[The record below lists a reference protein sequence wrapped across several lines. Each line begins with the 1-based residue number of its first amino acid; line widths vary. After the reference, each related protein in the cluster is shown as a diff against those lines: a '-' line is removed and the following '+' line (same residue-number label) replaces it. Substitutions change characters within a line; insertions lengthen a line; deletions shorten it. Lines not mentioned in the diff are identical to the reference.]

1 MLKKQL
7 TFIDFFAGIG
17 GFHSGMELA
26 GHKCVGYVEWD
37 KFARQ
42 SYEAIYNTK
51 GLFTANDIAKIE
63 NGGVLPQADV
73 WCFGS
78 PCTNISLAGNREGI
92 HGEASSMFFEV
103 MRLLND
109 RQEICKPAYLFM
121 ENVKNL
127 LSSNGGRDFA
137 EVLLQ
142 MDKAGY
148 DVEWQVCNSKEVV
161 PQNRERIFIVGHKRG
176 RTTRRVFP
184 LDIKPYATQ
193 YRILSDVLE
202 DNVDEKYYLSDDK
215 VKQLVVNAQKDDSKK
230 KSSKATVNVVGSTKY
245 DWQTTLGYRERVYG
259 NGKISALTATDYKQ
273 PKRIAEKNGKL
284 VERADQVKQ
293 IGNTVKTNSFG
304 GNPQRGRVYDDKGL
318 APTLNTMQGGGLE
331 PKILVK
337 NATKQGYLE
346 GSYGDGVDLAYPNLN
361 TRRGRVQK
369 NRSNTLTA
377 NPNQGV
383 IDQRKVINPLKGKT
397 DKSWQFEQQVYDKR
411 GITRTVKANGGSG
424 NIPKVVE
431 NEKVYPCLTPDRV
444 NKRQNGRRFK
454 NNEDPMFTVTAADRH
469 GVAIE
474 NPTITQELRIRK
486 LTPLECW
493 RLQGFSDEQFHK
505 AQDAGVSNSQLYKQA
520 GNAVTV
526 PVIHAIAD
534 QFEVKD

>member
-1 MLKKQL
+1 MTSQKSK
-7 TFIDFFAGIG
+7 
-17 GFHSGMELA
+17 M
-26 GHKCVGYVEWD
+26 
-37 KFARQ
+37 
-42 SYEAIYNTK
+42 
-51 GLFTANDIAKIE
+51 
-63 NGGVLPQADV
+63 GGVLPQADV

-109 RQEICKPAYLFM
+109 RQEVRKPAYLFM

-142 MDKAGY
+142 MDEAGY

-215 VKQLVVNAQKDDSKK
+215 VKQLVVNAQKDSSKK

-273 PKRIAEKNGKL
+273 PKRIAEKDGKL

-293 IGNTVKTNSFG
+293 VGNTVKTNSFG

-337 NATKQGYLE
+337 NATKQG
-346 GSYGDGVDLAYPNLN
+346 
-361 TRRGRVQK
+361 
-369 NRSNTLTA
+369 
-377 NPNQGV
+377 V

-397 DKSWQFEQQVYDKR
+397 DKSWQFEQQVYDKH

-431 NEKVYPCLTPDRV
+431 NEEVYPCLTPDRV

-469 GVAIE
+469 GIAIKKELVAKTQFGRLGQQAVDTFNEHHDEVQPGDCIE
-474 NPTITQELRIRK
+474 PYNKRIHHDKTPTITTRPEGLKTAVLPVTQELRIRK

>member
-1 MLKKQL
+1 MTSQKSK
-7 TFIDFFAGIG
+7 
-17 GFHSGMELA
+17 M
-26 GHKCVGYVEWD
+26 
-37 KFARQ
+37 
-42 SYEAIYNTK
+42 
-51 GLFTANDIAKIE
+51 
-63 NGGVLPQADV
+63 GGVLPQADV

-109 RQEICKPAYLFM
+109 RQEVRKPAYLFM

-161 PQNRERIFIVGHKRG
+161 PQNRERIFIIGHKRG

-193 YRILSDVLE
+193 YHILSDVLE
-202 DNVDEKYYLSDDK
+202 SDVDEKYYLSDDK

-230 KSSKATVNVVGSTKY
+230 KTSKATVNVVGSTKY
-245 DWQTTLGYRERVYG
+245 DWQTSIGMREKVYG
-259 NGKISALTATDYKQ
+259 QGCIGALTATDYKQ
-273 PKRIAEKNGKL
+273 PKRIAEKDGKL
-284 VERADQVKQ
+284 VERADEVKQ
-293 IGNTVKTNSFG
+293 IGNTIKTSSFG
-304 GNPQRGRVYDDKGL
+304 GNPQRGRVYSDEGIS
-318 APTLNTMQGGGLE
+318 PTLNTMQGGGLE

-337 NATKQGYLE
+337 NTDNQHIDDTK
-346 GSYGDGVDLAYPNLN
+346 
-361 TRRGRVQK
+361 R
-369 NRSNTLTA
+369 
-377 NPNQGV
+377 
-383 IDQRKVINPLKGKT
+383 IINPLKGKSGN
-397 DKSWQFEQQVYDKR
+397 SWQFEQQIYDKH

-424 NIPKVVE
+424 NIPKVIE
-431 NEKVYPCLTPDRV
+431 DEEIYPCLTPDRI

-469 GVAIE
+469 GVAIKKE
-474 NPTITQELRIRK
+474 LVAKTQFGRLGQQAVDTFNEHHDEVQPGDCIEPYNKRIHHDKTAVLPATQELRIRK

>member
-1 MLKKQL
+1 M
-7 TFIDFFAGIG
+7 
-17 GFHSGMELA
+17 
-26 GHKCVGYVEWD
+26 
-37 KFARQ
+37 
-42 SYEAIYNTK
+42 
-51 GLFTANDIAKIE
+51 
-63 NGGVLPQADV
+63 GGVLPQADV

-92 HGEASSMFFEV
+92 HGKASSMFFEV
-103 MRLLND
+103 MRLLNN

-202 DNVDEKYYLSDDK
+202 DTVDEKYYLSDDK
-215 VKQLVVNAQKDDSKK
+215 VKQLVVNAQKDGSKK
-230 KSSKATVNVVGSTKY
+230 KSLKASNNNK
-245 DWQTTLGYRERVYG
+245 
-259 NGKISALTATDYKQ
+259 
-273 PKRIAEKNGKL
+273 
-284 VERADQVKQ
+284 RADQVKQ

-318 APTLNTMQGGGLE
+318 APTLNTMQGGGRE

-346 GSYGDGVDLAYPNLN
+346 GKYGDGVDLAYPNLN

-369 NRSNTLTA
+369 GRSNTLTA

-383 IDQRKVINPLKGKT
+383 IDQRKIINPLKDKT

-431 NEKVYPCLTPDRV
+431 GEEVYPCLTLDRV

-469 GVAIE
+469 GIAIKKVYGSTQKYASITAKE
-474 NPTITQELRIRK
+474 QFGRLGKQAVETFNEHQDEVQPGDCIEPYNKRVHHDKTPTITTRPEGLKTAILPITQELRIRK

>member
-1 MLKKQL
+1 
-7 TFIDFFAGIG
+7 
-17 GFHSGMELA
+17 
-26 GHKCVGYVEWD
+26 
-37 KFARQ
+37 
-42 SYEAIYNTK
+42 
-51 GLFTANDIAKIE
+51 
-63 NGGVLPQADV
+63 
-73 WCFGS
+73 
-78 PCTNISLAGNREGI
+78 
-92 HGEASSMFFEV
+92 MFFEV

-109 RQEICKPAYLFM
+109 RQEVRKPAYLFM

-142 MDKAGY
+142 MDEAGY

-215 VKQLVVNAQKDDSKK
+215 VKQLVVNAQKDSSKK

-273 PKRIAEKNGKL
+273 PKRIAEKDGKL

-293 IGNTVKTNSFG
+293 VGNTVKTNSFG

-337 NATKQGYLE
+337 NATKQG
-346 GSYGDGVDLAYPNLN
+346 
-361 TRRGRVQK
+361 
-369 NRSNTLTA
+369 
-377 NPNQGV
+377 V

-397 DKSWQFEQQVYDKR
+397 DKSWQFEQQVYDKH

-431 NEKVYPCLTPDRV
+431 NEEVYPCLTPDRI

-469 GVAIE
+469 GIAIKKELVAKTQFGRLGQQAVDTFNEHHDEVQPGDCIE
-474 NPTITQELRIRK
+474 PYNKRIHHDKTPTITTRPEGLKTAVLPVTQELRIRK

>member
-1 MLKKQL
+1 M
-7 TFIDFFAGIG
+7 
-17 GFHSGMELA
+17 
-26 GHKCVGYVEWD
+26 
-37 KFARQ
+37 
-42 SYEAIYNTK
+42 
-51 GLFTANDIAKIE
+51 
-63 NGGVLPQADV
+63 GGVLPQADV

-109 RQEICKPAYLFM
+109 RQEVRKPAYLFM

-215 VKQLVVNAQKDDSKK
+215 VKQLVVNAQKDDFKK

-273 PKRIAEKNGKL
+273 PKRIAEKDGKL

-293 IGNTVKTNSFG
+293 VGNTVKTNSFG

-346 GSYGDGVDLAYPNLN
+346 DKYGDGVDLAYPNLN

-369 NRSNTLTA
+369 GRSNTLTA

-383 IDQRKVINPLKGKT
+383 INQRKVINPLKGKT
-397 DKSWQFEQQVYDKR
+397 DKSWQFEQQVYDKN

-431 NEKVYPCLTPDRV
+431 NEEVYPCLTPDRV

-469 GVAIE
+469 GIAIK
-474 NPTITQELRIRK
+474 NPAITQELRIRK

>member
-1 MLKKQL
+1 M
-7 TFIDFFAGIG
+7 
-17 GFHSGMELA
+17 
-26 GHKCVGYVEWD
+26 
-37 KFARQ
+37 
-42 SYEAIYNTK
+42 
-51 GLFTANDIAKIE
+51 
-63 NGGVLPQADV
+63 GGVLPQADV

-109 RQEICKPAYLFM
+109 RQEIRKPSYLFM

-184 LDIKPYATQ
+184 LDIKPYATK

-230 KSSKATVNVVGSTKY
+230 KSTKATVNVVGSTKY

-273 PKRIAEKNGKL
+273 PKRIAEKDGKL

-293 IGNTVKTNSFG
+293 VGNTVKTNSFG
-304 GNPQRGRVYDDKGL
+304 GNPQRGRVHDDKGL

-337 NATKQGYLE
+337 NATKQG
-346 GSYGDGVDLAYPNLN
+346 
-361 TRRGRVQK
+361 
-369 NRSNTLTA
+369 
-377 NPNQGV
+377 V

-397 DKSWQFEQQVYDKR
+397 DKSWQFEQQVYDKH

-431 NEKVYPCLTPDRV
+431 NEEVYPCLTPDRV

-469 GVAIE
+469 GIAIKKELVAKTQFGRLGQQAVDTFNEHHDEVQPGDCIE
-474 NPTITQELRIRK
+474 PYNKRIHHDKTPTITTRPEGLKTAVLPVTQELRIRK

>member
-1 MLKKQL
+1 
-7 TFIDFFAGIG
+7 
-17 GFHSGMELA
+17 
-26 GHKCVGYVEWD
+26 
-37 KFARQ
+37 
-42 SYEAIYNTK
+42 
-51 GLFTANDIAKIE
+51 
-63 NGGVLPQADV
+63 
-73 WCFGS
+73 
-78 PCTNISLAGNREGI
+78 
-92 HGEASSMFFEV
+92 
-103 MRLLND
+103 
-109 RQEICKPAYLFM
+109 
-121 ENVKNL
+121 
-127 LSSNGGRDFA
+127 
-137 EVLLQ
+137 
-142 MDKAGY
+142 
-148 DVEWQVCNSKEVV
+148 
-161 PQNRERIFIVGHKRG
+161 
-176 RTTRRVFP
+176 
-184 LDIKPYATQ
+184 
-193 YRILSDVLE
+193 
-202 DNVDEKYYLSDDK
+202 
-215 VKQLVVNAQKDDSKK
+215 
-230 KSSKATVNVVGSTKY
+230 
-245 DWQTTLGYRERVYG
+245 
-259 NGKISALTATDYKQ
+259 
-273 PKRIAEKNGKL
+273 
-284 VERADQVKQ
+284 
-293 IGNTVKTNSFG
+293 
-304 GNPQRGRVYDDKGL
+304 
-318 APTLNTMQGGGLE
+318 MQGGGLE